1 MPQVSGSTLVA
12 VRLFKVKDVDKSW
25 KEIPESSFLPVFVSG
40 DLYQDNIN
48 KRLMLMYF
56 KYPSDLVKIRWNLRD
71 TPEEGFWLE
80 SPFQDS

>member
-12 VRLFKVKDVDKSW
+12 VRLFKGKDVNKSW
-25 KEIPESSFLPVFVSG
+25 EEIPESSFLPVFVSG
-40 DLYQDNIN
+40 DLYQENIT

-56 KYPSDLVKIRWNLRD
+56 KYPSDLVKIRWNLRE

-80 SPFQDS
+80 SPFQAG